1 MLLFVVLT
9 FLGIVGFRAM
19 KAQNFPDVEVPE
31 VLISASLPGASP
43 SQLENDVAIKIE
55 NAVAALQGLKHI
67 KTTLT
72 DGSVNITVEFQLEKP
87 VQEAVDD
94 VRDAVARVRA
104 DLPAGLRDPTVK
116 KAEFATSPIL
126 TYTVASSQM
135 DEEALSWFVD
145 DTIGK
150 TLLAVRGAGT
160 VSRVGGVNREI
171 RVELDPA
178 KLMALKV
185 TAGDISRQ
193 LRAVQQESA
202 AGKANLGDR
211 EQSVRTIATAL
222 TAHDIAV
229 MDLALSDGRRIRL
242 DQVARVLDTVADQRS
257 AALLDGHPV
266 VGFEVT
272 RARGAGELEVASAV
286 RDALAKLRAA
296 NPGIELRE
304 VIDYVQPVKEN
315 YDGSMQ
321 LLCEGAAL
329 AVVVV
334 LLFLRDWRAT
344 AVSALAVPLSVI
356 PTFAVMHLLGFS
368 LNLVTLLSL
377 SLIVGILVDDAIVE
391 IENITRH
398 LRMGKTPHA
407 AAMEAADEIGLAVI
421 ATSFTLIAVFL
432 PTAFMQG
439 AAGRLFV
446 QFGWTAAIAVFFS
459 LVVARVLTP
468 MMAANCLTPAKKGV
482 PSSQPRW
489 IGLYV
494 RWAVACLRHRWVTL
508 GAAFAFFALG
518 LLLATRVPGEFLPS
532 DDVAQTQVTLSL
544 PPGSTLTDTLAAAEA
559 ARHIVSTNEH
569 VKTVYTAIGGGITET
584 GPGASGAAPVA
595 MQTAVM
601 TINLSHRDD
610 RPGLSRQRIEGQLR
624 DALELLPGVRVQVS
638 RGGSDEG
645 YVVVLTGPDSRVL
658 TDHAALVEREL
669 RTLPGVGAV
678 TSSAGLL
685 QPELVVRPD
694 FARAADLG
702 VTSAAISDTLRIA
715 TSGDF
720 DQELAKLNL
729 SKRQVPIVVRMANA
743 GRQDIDALR
752 QLPVPGARG
761 HVPLASVA
769 SLATGSGPA
778 QITRHDRA
786 RNIDLTVES
795 NGTPIGEME
804 EAALSLPSLQQ
815 LPPGVSQGAS
825 GEAEAMDELS
835 QGFGT
840 AMVTGVLCIYVVLV
854 LLLKDFVQPMTI
866 LVALVLSIP
875 GAFVALYLAGATMSV
890 PSMIGLIMLMGI
902 STKNSILIV
911 DYAVMA
917 RLQGGLT
924 RDRAIVDACRKRA
937 RPVVMTTMAMGVGML
952 PVALGWGGDPS
963 FRSPMAVV
971 VIGGLISSTVLSLFV
986 IPVVYTCLDDLVAWL
1001 RTRHRGSGRRG
1012 GGQPLP
1018 VPDFGVMPPR
1028 PSLDR
1033 GCTSPN

>member
-1 MLLFVVLT
+1 LNLNVSSWSIRNPIPGMLLFVVLT

-19 KAQNFPDVEVPE
+19 KAQNFPDVDVPE

-43 SQLENDVAIKIE
+43 SQLENDVAVKIE

-67 KTTLT
+67 KTMLT
-72 DGSVNITVEFQLEKP
+72 DGSVNITAEFQLEKP

-104 DLPAGLRDPTVK
+104 DLPAGLREPIVK
-116 KAEFATSPIL
+116 KAEFATSPIF

-145 DTIGK
+145 DTVGK
-150 TLLAVRGAGT
+150 TLLAVRGVGA

-202 AGKANLGDR
+202 AGKAHLGDR

-222 TAHDIAV
+222 TAHDIGV
-229 MDLALSDGRRIRL
+229 MDLALGDGRRIRL

-286 RDALAKLRAA
+286 RDALAKLRTA

-329 AVVVV
+329 AVIAV

-368 LNLVTLLSL
+368 LNIVTLLSL

-407 AAMEAADEIGLAVI
+407 AAVEAADEIGLAVI

-468 MMAANCLTPAKKGV
+468 MMAANLLTPAK
-482 PSSQPRW
+482 SAQPLQSRW
-489 IGLYV
+489 IGLYA

-508 GAAFAFFALG
+508 GVAFAFFALG
-518 LLLATRVPGEFLPS
+518 LLLATRVPSEFLPS

-624 DALELLPGVRVQVS
+624 DALELLPGVRVQVN

-645 YVVVLTGPDSRVL
+645 YVVVLTGPDNRVL

-669 RTLPGVGAV
+669 RALPGVSAV

-702 VTSAAISDTLRIA
+702 VTSAAISDALRIA

-752 QLPVPGARG
+752 LLPVPGARG

-786 RNIDLTVES
+786 RNIDLAVES
-795 NGTPIGEME
+795 NGTPIGEIE

-917 RLQGGLT
+917 RLQRGLT

-971 VIGGLISSTVLSLFV
+971 VIGGLMSSTVLSLFV

-1001 RTRHRGSGRRG
+1001 RTRTVGRAAA
-1012 GGQPLP
+1012 
-1018 VPDFGVMPPR
+1018 
-1028 PSLDR
+1028 PSR
-1033 GCTSPN
+1033 RCPAAS

>member
-1 MLLFVVLT
+1 MNLNVSSWSIRNPIPGMLLFVVLT

-31 VLISASLPGASP
+31 VLVSASLPGASP

-55 NAVAALQGLKHI
+55 NAIAGLQGLKHI

-87 VQEAVDD
+87 AQEAVDD

-145 DTIGK
+145 DTVGK
-150 TLLAVRGAGT
+150 TLLAVRGVGA

-185 TAGDISRQ
+185 SAGDISRQ

-202 AGKANLGDR
+202 AGQANLGGR

-222 TAHDIAV
+222 TAHDIGG

-286 RDALAKLRAA
+286 RDALAKLRTA

-321 LLCEGAAL
+321 LLCEGAVL
-329 AVVVV
+329 AVIVV

-368 LNLVTLLSL
+368 LNIVTLLSL
-377 SLIVGILVDDAIVE
+377 SLIVGLLVDDAIVE

-398 LRMGKTPHA
+398 LRMGKTPRA
-407 AAMEAADEIGLAVI
+407 AAVEAADEIGLAVI

-468 MMAANCLTPAKKGV
+468 MMAANLLTPPKGAR
-482 PSSQPRW
+482 PPQTRW
-489 IGLYV
+489 MGLYA
-494 RWAVACLRHRWVTL
+494 RWVVSCLRYRGVTL

-518 LLLATRVPGEFLPS
+518 LLLATRIPGEFLPS
-532 DDVAQTQVTLSL
+532 DDVAQTQVILSL

-559 ARHIVSTNEH
+559 ARRMVGTNEH

-601 TINLSHRDD
+601 TITLSHRDE

-624 DALELLPGVRVQVS
+624 EALELLPGVRVQVN

-645 YVVVLTGPDSRVL
+645 YVVVLTGSDSRVL
-658 TDHAALVEREL
+658 TEHAALVEREL

-685 QPELVVRPD
+685 QPELVVRTD

-702 VTSAAISDTLRIA
+702 VTSAAISDTLRTA

-743 GRQDIDALR
+743 GRQDIETLR

-786 RNIDLTVES
+786 RNIDLAVES
-795 NGTPIGEME
+795 NGTPTGEME
-804 EAALSLPSLQQ
+804 EAARSLPSLQH

-875 GAFVALYLAGATMSV
+875 GAFVALHLAGATMSV

-937 RPVVMTTMAMGVGML
+937 RPVVMTTLAMGVGML

-971 VIGGLISSTVLSLFV
+971 VIGGLMSSTVLSLFV

-1001 RTRHRGSGRRG
+1001 RTRS
-1012 GGQPLP
+1012 
-1018 VPDFGVMPPR
+1018 VVMRHKNPPAA
-1028 PSLDR
+1028 
-1033 GCTSPN
+1033 TS